1 MSIKIRTQR
10 NYQTWPSW
18 DLVYEWED
26 VLAKELKGSFVYESK
41 YLDNKYVKRIPDI
54 YRILVTKGSTTI
66 AFDMTPSLQDNLRNT
81 KDVIPCI
88 IDFYLKKEQI
98 SLFEQA
104 YSRSSMVLISSK
116 EAFDYL
122 RTNGC
127 RLNIQHFPLSISDK
141 YRITSDSYIE
151 KEYDLVLMGRQNP
164 VLESFLEQYKST
176 FLLCL

>member
-1 MSIKIRTQR
+1 MLLNT
-10 NYQTWPSW
+10 N
-18 DLVYEWED
+18 
-26 VLAKELKGSFVYESK
+26 LAKELKGSFVYESK

-122 RTNGC
+122 RTNE
-127 RLNIQHFPLSISDK
+127 PLSSLAN
-141 YRITSDSYIE
+141 TSSHSYTRSQ
-151 KEYDLVLMGRQNP
+151 LGQV
-164 VLESFLEQYKST
+164 
-176 FLLCL
+176 

>member
-88 IDFYLKKEQI
+88 IDFLIKNRHKAQRKAKFYINKC
-98 SLFEQA
+98 
-104 YSRSSMVLISSK
+104 RSASCMQSGWK
-116 EAFDYL
+116 
-122 RTNGC
+122 RT
-127 RLNIQHFPLSISDK
+127 SA
-141 YRITSDSYIE
+141 
-151 KEYDLVLMGRQNP
+151 
-164 VLESFLEQYKST
+164 
-176 FLLCL
+176 

>member
-88 IDFYLKKEQI
+88 IDFYLKNRHKAQRKAKFYI
-98 SLFEQA
+98 NKC
-104 YSRSSMVLISSK
+104 RSASCMQSGWK
-116 EAFDYL
+116 
-122 RTNGC
+122 RT
-127 RLNIQHFPLSISDK
+127 SA
-141 YRITSDSYIE
+141 
-151 KEYDLVLMGRQNP
+151 
-164 VLESFLEQYKST
+164 
-176 FLLCL
+176 